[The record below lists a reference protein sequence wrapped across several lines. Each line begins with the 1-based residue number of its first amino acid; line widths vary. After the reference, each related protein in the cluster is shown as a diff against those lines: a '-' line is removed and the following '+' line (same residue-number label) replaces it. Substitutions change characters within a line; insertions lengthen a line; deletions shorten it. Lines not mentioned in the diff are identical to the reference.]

1 MIKFEIDKE
10 HRIRYLEVCG
20 GHATLVAEV
29 AMLVGAIYA
38 QTSGLNPQVAERFK
52 ESVQINTRSD
62 SPTWDPPEEW
72 KRVGPDCS
80 VTTTIFPRRDDGET
94 L

>member
-1 MIKFEIDKE
+1 MIKFEIDRE
-10 HRIRYLEVCG
+10 HHIRHLEVCG
-20 GHATLVAEV
+20 GHATLAAEIAV
-29 AMLVGAIYA
+29 LVGAIYA
-38 QTSGLNPQVAERFK
+38 QTSGLNPQVAEMFK
-52 ESVQINTRSD
+52 MSIQNNTRNE

-80 VTTTIFPRRDDGET
+80 VTTMIKPRHDDGQA

>member
-1 MIKFEIDKE
+1 MIKFEIDSE
-10 HRIRYLEVCG
+10 HRIQYLKVYG
-20 GHATLVAEV
+20 GHATLAAEV

-52 ESVQINTRSD
+52 ESIQINTRSD

-72 KRVGPDCS
+72 RRVWPDS
-80 VTTTIFPRRDDGET
+80 SLTTIIKPRHDDG
-94 L
+94 

>member
-10 HRIRYLEVCG
+10 HRIRHLEVRG
-20 GHATLVAEV
+20 GHATLAAEI

-38 QTSGLNPQVAERFK
+38 QTSSLNPQVAEKFRAGI
-52 ESVQINTRSD
+52 QINTRD
-62 SPTWDPPEEW
+62 ESPTWDPPEEW

-80 VTTTIFPRRDDGET
+80 VTTIIKPRHDDGQA

>member
-20 GHATLVAEV
+20 GHMTLAAEV

-38 QTSGLNPQVAERFK
+38 QTSSLNPHVAEMFR
-52 ESVQINTRSD
+52 ESIQINTRSD

-80 VTTTIFPRRDDGET
+80 VTTTILPRRDDGEA

>member
-10 HRIRYLEVCG
+10 HRIQHLECVG
-20 GHATLVAEV
+20 GPVELATEI
-29 AMLVGAIYA
+29 AMLAGAIYA
-38 QTSGLNPQVAERFK
+38 RTSGLNPQVAERFK
-52 ESVQINTRSD
+52 GGVQINTRSD

-80 VTTTIFPRRDDGET
+80 VTTTIFPRHDDG
-94 L
+94 

>member
-1 MIKFEIDKE
+1 MIKFEIDSE
-10 HRIRYLEVCG
+10 HRIRHLEACG
-20 GHATLVAEV
+20 GHATLAAEI

-38 QTSGLNPQVAERFK
+38 QTSGLNPQVAEMFK

-72 KRVGPDCS
+72 RRVGPDCS
-80 VTTTIFPRRDDGET
+80 VTTIIKPRHDDG
-94 L
+94 

>member
-1 MIKFEIDKE
+1 MIKFEIDRE
-10 HRIRYLEVCG
+10 HHIQQLEVCG
-20 GHATLVAEV
+20 GSATLAAEI
-29 AMLVGAIYA
+29 AMLVGVIYA
-38 QTSGLNPQVAERFK
+38 QTSGLNPQVAEMFK

-62 SPTWDPPEEW
+62 SPAWDPPEEW

-80 VTTTIFPRRDDGET
+80 VTTTIFPRRDDGEA

>member
-10 HRIRYLEVCG
+10 HCIQYLEVCG
-20 GHATLVAEV
+20 GHATLAAEV
-29 AMLVGAIYA
+29 AMLVGFIYA
-38 QTSGLNPQVAERFK
+38 QASSLNPQVAERFK

-80 VTTTIFPRRDDGET
+80 VTTMIKPRHDDG
-94 L
+94 

>member
-1 MIKFEIDKE
+1 MIKFEIDSE
-10 HRIRYLEVCG
+10 HRIQHLEVCG
-20 GHATLVAEV
+20 GHMTLAAEV

-38 QTSGLNPQVAERFK
+38 QTSSLNPHVAEMFRK
-52 ESVQINTRSD
+52 SIQINTRSD

-72 KRVGPDCS
+72 KRVEPDCS
-80 VTTTIFPRRDDGET
+80 VTTIIKPWHDDGQA

>member
-10 HRIRYLEVCG
+10 HRIRHLEVSG
-20 GHATLVAEV
+20 GHATLAAEV
-29 AMLVGAIYA
+29 AMLVGVIYA
-38 QTSGLNPQVAERFK
+38 QTSSLNPRVAEMFR
-52 ESVQINTRSD
+52 ESIQINTRSD

-80 VTTTIFPRRDDGET
+80 VTTMIRPRHDDG
-94 L
+94 

>member
-1 MIKFEIDKE
+1 MIKFEIDSE
-10 HRIRYLEVCG
+10 HRIRYIEVRG
-20 GHATLVAEV
+20 SHATLAAEI
-29 AMLVGAIYA
+29 AILVGAIYA

-80 VTTTIFPRRDDGET
+80 VTTIIKPWHDDGQA